1 MSRNGKDRGTRG
13 FAYKDLTD
21 ESGAE
26 ESGSDGDG
34 VALVMSDSDT
44 GRGGGASRKYVVA
57 EDDDGNFSSICKP
70 QKFTRNERICVIVGG
85 LILLAAVI
93 LLIVIILM
101 TQLPGGS
108 GQAGSGSEGSGQTS
122 SMPWDN
128 IRLPTSVTPSHYDV
142 NLNVNLNTFQVMG
155 SVNITCSI
163 NSETKYILLH
173 AQDMSIGQ
181 RDVQAQGEGGL
192 LTAVQA
198 SGTFQPE
205 HDFYVLELDSSLQP
219 GTVYVYL
226 VFNYT
231 LRDDLAGF
239 YKSSYVNDVGKRR
252 FLATTQFEPTD
263 ARRAFP
269 CFDEPALKANFTMH
283 ITHNHNYHAVSNMP
297 VANRSP
303 NPDGTVTSNF
313 ETSVRMS
320 TYLVA
325 FIVSDFKCMN
335 DSIVE
340 GHEDRPLKVRI
351 FWGGGYRGKG
361 EHNSFWELQ

>member
-1 MSRNGKDRGTRG
+1 MSKNGKDRGMKG

-21 ESGAE
+21 DSGAE
-26 ESGSDGDG
+26 GSDGDG
-34 VALVMSDSDT
+34 VALVMTDSDN
-44 GRGGGASRKYVVA
+44 GRGGGVSRKYVVS
-57 EDDDGNFSSICKP
+57 EDDDRNFSSLCKP

-93 LLIVIILM
+93 LLIVVILV
-101 TQLPGGS
+101 TQLPSGSGGS
-108 GQAGSGSEGSGQTS
+108 GQPGSGSGQVD

-128 IRLPTSVTPSHYDV
+128 VRLPASVTPSHYDV
-142 NLNVNLNTFQVMG
+142 NLNVNLETFQVTG
-155 SVNITCSI
+155 SVNITCSV
-163 NSETKYILLH
+163 NSETKYILIH

-181 RDVQAQGEGGL
+181 REVRTLSEGDI
-192 LTAVQA
+192 LTAVQ
-198 SGTFQPE
+198 STGTFQPK
-205 HDFYVLELDSSLQP
+205 HDFYVLELDSNLQP
-219 GTVYVYL
+219 GTVFVYL
-226 VFNYT
+226 TFNYT

-239 YKSSYVNDVGKRR
+239 YKSSYVNELGERR

-269 CFDEPALKANFTMH
+269 CFDEPALKADFTMH
-283 ITHNHNYHAVSNMP
+283 ITHDPNYHAVSNMP

-303 NPDGTVTSNF
+303 NPGDGTVTSNF

-340 GHEDRPLKVRI
+340 GHEDRPLKVR
-351 FWGGGYRGKG
+351 K
-361 EHNSFWELQ
+361 SFGLV